1 MCLAIIDTVASTSGL
16 GSPVHVVPLN
26 QWSLRGAETFPE
38 LTFTLCS
45 TTLPNCPRCLVCSQR
60 TLHYHPPA
68 GLVSRV
74 QIIVSQSG
82 EYEFQVLLKLK
93 ERGTV
98 ACEIEFLNLCST
110 VSKSSSYKFC
120 PGMSKS
126 VYQDRYA
133 SVIRYDSK
141 SVRLTSEPFERVDS
155 PHCEMWHKLAKNSS
169 IFERELD
176 EVLCQPCKKMRSHLD
191 QRVRAAIVSP
201 GRTAAWLE
209 ASSKCPLAVL
219 SPASQKKR
227 RGNLL
232 KERSQYQK
240 KCEHMELTLD
250 EEQSNEMTN
259 IVHIINRDASDTL
272 NKVITEAETHGNTIR
287 EIWKDDVKSSQD
299 RFKKDQ
305 DINGRPWSS
314 LFCPCFHIHIFF

>member
-1 MCLAIIDTVASTSGL
+1 
-16 GSPVHVVPLN
+16 
-26 QWSLRGAETFPE
+26 
-38 LTFTLCS
+38 
-45 TTLPNCPRCLVCSQR
+45 
-60 TLHYHPPA
+60 
-68 GLVSRV
+68 
-74 QIIVSQSG
+74 
-82 EYEFQVLLKLK
+82 
-93 ERGTV
+93 
-98 ACEIEFLNLCST
+98 
-110 VSKSSSYKFC
+110 
-120 PGMSKS
+120 
-126 VYQDRYA
+126 
-133 SVIRYDSK
+133 
-141 SVRLTSEPFERVDS
+141 
-155 PHCEMWHKLAKNSS
+155 MWHKLAKNSS

-201 GRTAAWLE
+201 GMTAAQLA

-240 KCEHMELTLD
+240 KCEHMELTLNG
-250 EEQSNEMTN
+250 EQSDEMTN
-259 IVHIINRDASDTL
+259 IVHIINRDASDSL

-314 LFCPCFHIHIFF
+314 LFCPCFHIHIF